1 MKATPYRLALM
12 AGLALGLAQ
21 ATPALAQA
29 GISDDVVRIGVLT
42 DLNGVNADL
51 GEAAV
56 IAAQMAVEDF
66 GGKVLDKPVELLTAD
81 SQNKPD
87 ASSLVVRRWFDED
100 KVDMITDLG
109 LTHVAL
115 AAMDV
120 AAAHNKLAIAVSAAG
135 TSITNEN
142 CTPTG
147 IHWLYDTYSVSAG
160 IANAMLKKGYK
171 SWYFITVDYAFG
183 KTLEQDA
190 SQVIEAGGGKVL
202 GSVRH
207 PLSSNDMASYIVS
220 AMGSKADVI
229 ALANSNADTQNAIK
243 QAVTFGATQ
252 TQKIVPMVMYLNTV
266 HGLGLE
272 EAQGLFLSEGFYWDR
287 TEASREWSQRFF
299 ERAKVM
305 PNALAAGVYSSIV
318 NYLKAVDKAGTD
330 DTDTVN
336 KTLRSMP
343 IDDFVIENGKIRE
356 DGRLVHDMY
365 LFQVKTPEES
375 KGPWD
380 YYKLLDTIPG
390 EQAFMPLSK
399 SRCQLVTNKD

>member
-1 MKATPYRLALM
+1 MKPTPNRLSLAI
-12 AGLALGLAQ
+12 AFALGLAQ
-21 ATPALAQA
+21 AAPALAQPD
-29 GISDDVVRIGVLT
+29 ISDDVVRIGVLT

-51 GEAAV
+51 GKASV

-66 GGKVLDKPVELLTAD
+66 GSKVLGKPVELLSAD

-115 AAMDV
+115 AAIDV
-120 AAAHNKLAIAVSAAG
+120 AAARNKLAIAVSAAG
-135 TSITNEN
+135 TNITNEN
-142 CTPTG
+142 CTSTS

-160 IANAMLKKGYK
+160 IANAMLKNGYK

-183 KTLEQDA
+183 KALEKDA
-190 SQVIEAGGGKVL
+190 SEVIEAGGGKVL

-207 PLSSNDMASYIVS
+207 PLSSNDMASFIVS
-220 AMGSKADVI
+220 AMSSKAQVI

-272 EAQGLFLSEGFYWDR
+272 EAQGLYLSEGFYWDR
-287 TEASREWSQRFF
+287 TEAGRKWSQRFF

-305 PNALAAGVYSSIV
+305 PNALAAGVYSSII
-318 NYLKAVDKAGTD
+318 NYLKAVEKAGTD
-330 DTDTVN
+330 ETDAVN
-336 KTLRSMP
+336 RTLRSMP
-343 IDDFVIENGKIRE
+343 IEDFVIENGKIRE

-365 LFQVKTPEES
+365 LFQVKTPRES

-380 YYKLLDTIPG
+380 YYKHIDTIPG
-390 EQAFMPLSK
+390 AQAFMPLSK
-399 SRCQLVTNKD
+399 SKCKLVAGKS